1 MEQWHSIKT
10 CVLGKMQLL
19 KMMPAH
25 GLCSETHQVVNQ
37 MMGQIVL
44 TLLAQPQAQQRVQ
57 PAAQPVVSL
66 LKLRVSHFV
75 KCHLCL
81 LLHTCILVTFIS
93 LTIVAVILDDIGVQ
107 CNSVSYAVCTQFVKL
122 FDRFYKGR
130 NVRLLC

>member
-1 MEQWHSIKT
+1 MEQRHSIKT

-25 GLCSETHQVVNQ
+25 GLCSETHQVGNQMQ

-57 PAAQPVVSL
+57 PVVSL

-75 KCHLCL
+75 KCPLCL

-130 NVRLLC
+130 NVRLSC